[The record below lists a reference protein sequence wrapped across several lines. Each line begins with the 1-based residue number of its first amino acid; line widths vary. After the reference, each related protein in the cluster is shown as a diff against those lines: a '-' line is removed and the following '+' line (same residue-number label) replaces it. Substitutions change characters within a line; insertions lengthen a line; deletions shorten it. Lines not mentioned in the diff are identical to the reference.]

1 MFETQFQREFPID
14 SNSVSCSVG
23 ELTEYTLKQIKE
35 HFKYSQ
41 LKFKAIPFKLIIS
54 CAGSGAAAATTTHG
68 QNACRE
74 EIPKNNHKS

>member
-41 LKFKAIPFKLIIS
+41 LKFKEPLFN
-54 CAGSGAAAATTTHG
+54 AA
-68 QNACRE
+68 NLSRKK
-74 EIPKNNHKS
+74 EIDK